1 MEDQGLRG
9 RGSRIHSAFLPQSFR
24 PRHLRAAWQI
34 HSKHSPDVHAWLW
47 LWRAALSSSSAL
59 RAGAEKQGHRNAAG
73 PVLMVPAKE
82 GQTAQERA
90 MRPGQLDSIQ
100 GLRSSRQRWPR
111 SIPGVRSPWAEL
123 LLPRKKKPRTEEKV
137 KGPNPHL
144 QPPHSMSVL
153 LPVTSTLLG
162 LAECGGEAPQTLLS
176 MTPYLSRVV
185 SKQYLR
191 HSGQALRNQNLF
203 HEEK

>member
-59 RAGAEKQGHRNAAG
+59 RAGAGKQGHRNAAG
-73 PVLMVPAKE
+73 PVLTVPAKE

-90 MRPGQLDSIQ
+90 MRPRQLDSIQ
-100 GLRSSRQRWPR
+100 GLRSARQCRPR

-123 LLPRKKKPRTEEKV
+123 ILPRKKPRAEEKV

-144 QPPHSMSVL
+144 QPPRLYERAAACHQHFAGSCSVRRRSSANPPVHDTTSQQGGFETIFKTFRTSIEEPEP
-153 LPVTSTLLG
+153 LP
-162 LAECGGEAPQTLLS
+162 
-176 MTPYLSRVV
+176 
-185 SKQYLR
+185 
-191 HSGQALRNQNLF
+191 
-203 HEEK
+203 